1 MNRES
6 MISIDWAKSRRNH
19 RLSAE
24 AAMRE
29 LKALYGN
36 DESLFDQNPLVTI
49 YTDEMVRN
57 TAIHI
62 MGLDDSVVSEQ
73 GSFEAILL
81 HELEEIVQ
89 KSEIGDV
96 GTKALKKHI
105 DFSLERNAE
114 ELKGVSDARERRLE
128 FVGVNLI
135 RTEAV
140 PDSHYLIEYPAEGN
154 RRFEMQARTNEAF
167 TLDPSLIEHAF
178 PEQVFDGFP
187 FELDFNG
194 FQFMVDYD
202 GSCYYYGSYE
212 EEIGKG
218 EQHENFVRV
227 LTKLNE
233 CLVAMDQS

>member
-6 MISIDWAKSRRNH
+6 MISIDWAKSRRDYH
-19 RLSAE
+19 LSAK

-29 LKALYGN
+29 LKALHGN
-36 DESLFDQNPLVTI
+36 DEGLFDQNPLVTI

-62 MGLDDSVVSEQ
+62 MELDDSDVSNQ
-73 GSFEAILL
+73 GPFEASLL
-81 HELEEIVQ
+81 NELEKIVQ
-89 KSEIGDV
+89 RSEIGDA
-96 GTKALKKHI
+96 GTNALKKHI

-114 ELKGVSDARERRLE
+114 ELKGVADARERRSE
-128 FVGVNLI
+128 FVRVNLI
-135 RTEAV
+135 RTEVV
-140 PDSHYLIEYPAEGN
+140 PDSHYLIEYPAEES

-178 PEQVFDGFP
+178 PEHVSDGFP
-187 FELDFNG
+187 FELDSNG

-218 EQHENFVRV
+218 EQHETFVQV

-233 CLVAMDQS
+233 CLVTIDQS